1 MKKIFLLRI
10 FLGIAAL
17 EGLLA
22 LVSLLS
28 ITSDSK
34 GAWLFGYSPL
44 RIAMAIGILIGVI
57 FLVVCVI
64 RTWKDKGWGLKIIE
78 NVHKALERNWVYILT
93 IFISGLILIVGVYAF
108 LLLLKLTDASWHA
121 PLLRLMPIIL
131 WLV

>member
-1 MKKIFLLRI
+1 MKKI

-28 ITSDSK
+28 IKSDSK

-44 RIAMAIGILIGVI
+44 RIAMAFGILIGVI

-64 RTWKDKGWGLKIIE
+64 RTSKDKGWRLKI
-78 NVHKALERNWVYILT
+78 
-93 IFISGLILIVGVYAF
+93 
-108 LLLLKLTDASWHA
+108 
-121 PLLRLMPIIL
+121 PC
-131 WLV
+131 